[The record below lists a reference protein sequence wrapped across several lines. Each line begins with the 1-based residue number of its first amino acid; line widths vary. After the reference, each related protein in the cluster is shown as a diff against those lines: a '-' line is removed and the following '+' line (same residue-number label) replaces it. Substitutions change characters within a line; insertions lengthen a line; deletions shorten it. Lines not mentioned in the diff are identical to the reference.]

1 MPIRPVRSRFGRAVL
16 LCLTVALSTGLAA
29 PGLALGAGRAPAGTL
44 SRVEKLDINLYHSYA
59 VVRQYTSYWCVPAS
73 IQTMLNVVRDTTNQ
87 SRDYQARYAWHAKR
101 LNRYTYPTRGN
112 DPQGWAATL
121 DMFVG
126 GDWHY
131 DDRRYTSQGTAIKAI
146 VESIER
152 TRHPVGIVVD
162 RGSHAWTVLGFRAE
176 RTDGDAAT
184 QTILGLYVTGPLYG
198 SDPWPFKYLTR
209 AQFELR
215 FTRYHESTRSVIWEG
230 QYVIVSE

>member
-1 MPIRPVRSRFGRAVL
+1 MPTRTVGGRLGRAVL
-16 LCLTVALSTGLAA
+16 LCLTLVLSSGLVA
-29 PGLALGAGRAPAGTL
+29 PGLVLGAGRAPAGTL
-44 SRVEKLDINLYHSYA
+44 TRIETIDINLYHSYA

-73 IQTMLNVVRDTTNQ
+73 VQTMLNVVRDTTNQ
-87 SRDYQARYAWHAKR
+87 SRNYQARYAWHVKR
-101 LNRYTYPTRGN
+101 HNRYTYPSRGN

-126 GDWHY
+126 GEWHY
-131 DDRRYTSQGTAIKAI
+131 DDRRFASQSVAIDAI

-152 TRHPVGIVVD
+152 TGHPVGIVVD

-176 RTDGDAAT
+176 RRDGDAET

-198 SDPWPFKYLTR
+198 RDPWPFKFLPL
-209 AQFELR
+209 AQFATR
-215 FTRYHESTRSVIWEG
+215 FTRYHESSRSVIWEG